1 MSTPLNDIK
10 CIIAMYDSYAKTV
23 MRNACRN
30 ILKSERKRRNHEVLG
45 IEKMQYL
52 FDNQQHIDIYPS
64 EHIVISENLYICV
77 ITSDKLYRAMMQL
90 SDSEKAVIILDFW
103 YGWTDSQ
110 IADFL
115 KISLRTVYNRRQK
128 AFRSIKNY
136 YERIRDE

>member
-1 MSTPLNDIK
+1 MK
-10 CIIAMYDSYAKTV
+10 
-23 MRNACRN
+23 
-30 ILKSERKRRNHEVLG
+30 
-45 IEKMQYL
+45 
-52 FDNQQHIDIYPS
+52 
-64 EHIVISENLYICV
+64 
-77 ITSDKLYRAMMQL
+77 L

-136 YERIRDE
+136 YERIRDG